1 MVNIVR
7 EFLLGYYI
15 VIKERI
21 VLIIYIEIIIVI
33 MWLWVISFWYLRCK
47 WMVKNLFKF
56 MRKILKN
63 EVKVN
68 KFIIMKNNL

>member
-1 MVNIVR
+1 
-7 EFLLGYYI
+7 
-15 VIKERI
+15 
-21 VLIIYIEIIIVI
+21 
-33 MWLWVISFWYLRCK
+33 
-47 WMVKNLFKF
+47 MVKNLFKF